1 MRDYLQLHL
10 IILLWS
16 LTAIL
21 GKLIQLPA
29 LDMVVWRT
37 GVAAVGFALWAR
49 LLKVP
54 LSLPARER
62 WQLLGLGAL
71 LGWHWVLFF
80 LSARLSTATVSLA
93 AMPLLMICCS
103 LIEPLVDGTRKW
115 KRAELALGVVIVGAV
130 WMIYKVEFRYWQGFT
145 VGLCAVWFAA
155 FFTVGNKRLA
165 HKHHF
170 TVLMGWQ
177 MLGALAACWLTLP
190 LATGRVLPEALTGMD
205 AVWLLLLALV
215 CTVLPYAGYGELIR
229 RLSVFTINVTY
240 NLEPVYGILLA
251 AAVFGER
258 EQMSAGFYVAA
269 GVIVLSVLALPLW
282 NRRYPPPPMRVIS
295 PK

>member
-21 GKLIQLPA
+21 GKLITLPA

-37 GVAAVGFALWAR
+37 AIAAAGFALWAA
-49 LLKVP
+49 LLRVP
-54 LSLPARER
+54 MALPANER
-62 WQLLGLGAL
+62 WKLLGLGAL

-80 LSARLSTATVSLA
+80 LSARLSTASVSLA
-93 AMPLLMICCS
+93 AMPTLMICCS
-103 LIEPLVDGTRKW
+103 LIEPLVDGTRRW
-115 KRAELALGVVIVGAV
+115 KKGELVVGAVIVVAV
-130 WMIYKVEFRYWQGFT
+130 WMIYEVEFRYWLGFT
-145 VGLCAVWFAA
+145 VGLCSVVLAACFA
-155 FFTVGNKRLA
+155 VGNKRIA

-177 MLGALAACWLTLP
+177 MLGALVASWLVLPLTTGQTLP
-190 LATGRVLPEALTGMD
+190 EMVGSADWMPLLVLSII
-205 AVWLLLLALV
+205 
-215 CTVLPYAGYGELIR
+215 CTVLPYAGFGNLIR
-229 RLSVFTINVTY
+229 RLSVFTINVAY

-258 EQMSAGFYVAA
+258 EKMSPGFYVAA
-269 GVIVLSVLALPLW
+269 GIIVLSVIALPLW
-282 NRRYPPPPMRVIS
+282 NRRRPQVQPVP
-295 PK
+295 